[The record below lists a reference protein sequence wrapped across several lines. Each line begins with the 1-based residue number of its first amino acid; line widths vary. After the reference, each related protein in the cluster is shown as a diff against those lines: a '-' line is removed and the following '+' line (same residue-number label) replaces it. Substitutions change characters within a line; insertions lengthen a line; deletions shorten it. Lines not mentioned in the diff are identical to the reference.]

1 MVQTPIKPITLEE
14 FLAMPETKPA
24 SEYIDGQVIQ
34 KPMPQGQHSTIQF
47 KLAARLD
54 LAFESHAAE
63 AFTELRCT
71 YPSGSRESVYGGQAL
86 IPDLSVF
93 ESARVPRDDEGT
105 IKNVFSIAPDWTI
118 EILSPG
124 QSAPKVLKNINHCL
138 AHGTQM
144 GWLIDPESKSVTIS
158 RTGQNILILDNPTDV
173 LPVPEFARMVE
184 LSIGT
189 VFGWLKKQAIIQ

>member
-1 MVQTPIKPITLEE
+1 MVQTPIKPMTLAE
-14 FLAMPETKPA
+14 FLATPETKPA
-24 SEYIDGQVIQ
+24 SEYVDGQVIQ
-34 KPMPQGQHSTIQF
+34 KPMPQGQHSIIQF

-54 LAFESHAAE
+54 LVFESQDAAV

-71 YPSGSRESVYGGQAL
+71 FGGQAL

-93 ESARVPRDDEGT
+93 ESARVPRDSEGT
-105 IKNVFSIAPDWTI
+105 IENVFSIAPDWTI

-158 RTGQNILILDNPTDV
+158 RTGQNILILDDPLDV
-173 LPVPEFARMVE
+173 LPVPEFARVVE

-189 VFGWLKKQAIIQ
+189 VFGWLKKL

>member
-34 KPMPQGQHSTIQF
+34 KPMPQGQHSIIQF

-71 YPSGSRESVYGGQAL
+71 FGGQAL

-105 IKNVFSIAPDWTI
+105 IKNVFSITPDWTI

-158 RTGQNILILDNPTDV
+158 RTGQNILILDNPIDV
-173 LPVPEFARMVE
+173 LPVPEFARVVE